1 MSEKT
6 IKKVTELTASE
17 AMSETDDLIADL
29 LSQITK
35 DYHSKNYLHIDFD
48 NERNRLMQLA
58 YYFTY
63 ASKALAFID
72 RACEINKKE
81 RN

>member
-1 MSEKT
+1 MTEKT

-35 DYHSKNYLHIDFD
+35 SYRSQNSLHMDSD
-48 NERNRLMQLA
+48 DERNRLMQLA

-72 RACEINKKE
+72 RACEISKKGT
-81 RN
+81 N